1 MNFNEIFLFKLK
13 LDLGLM
19 EIKAIQDWADA
30 KILNDHND
38 QIALNIC
45 YSKNDS
51 EILNYINHLIITSE
65 EKNQDQLK
73 SVVALFILKEY
84 FQNYLPKILDNQ
96 LDIHISKL
104 RYLAFIA
111 DNLKEQKSEASLE
124 SYLIAYYDE
133 ITLTIE
139 GNIGMMSPQIVYNQL
154 YQYLDDW
161 IEENNDKNR

>member
-1 MNFNEIFLFKLK
+1 MNFNEIFLLKLK

-73 SVVALFILKEY
+73 SVVALFILKSSE
-84 FQNYLPKILDNQ
+84 ILILIQ
-96 LDIHISKL
+96 VLKQWIYSRKQK
-104 RYLAFIA
+104 
-111 DNLKEQKSEASLE
+111 NLL
-124 SYLIAYYDE
+124 L
-133 ITLTIE
+133 
-139 GNIGMMSPQIVYNQL
+139 VV
-154 YQYLDDW
+154 
-161 IEENNDKNR
+161 

>member
-13 LDLGLM
+13 LDLGLI

-111 DNLKEQKSEASLE
+111 V
-124 SYLIAYYDE
+124 I
-133 ITLTIE
+133 
-139 GNIGMMSPQIVYNQL
+139 
-154 YQYLDDW
+154 
-161 IEENNDKNR
+161 